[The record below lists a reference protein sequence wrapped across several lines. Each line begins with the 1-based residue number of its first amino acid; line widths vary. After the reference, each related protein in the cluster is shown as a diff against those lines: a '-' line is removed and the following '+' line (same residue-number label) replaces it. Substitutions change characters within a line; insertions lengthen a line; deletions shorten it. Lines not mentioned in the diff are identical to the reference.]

1 MEQTPNQNYLSN
13 DLTLDAVANAHLK
26 ETAMWGKFLGI
37 TGMVV
42 SVLFI
47 FFGFFAGAFFS
58 KLSEMPGTGANPFAE
73 MGVGILSGIYIV
85 MGIISL
91 ILSWIMYKFG
101 NKTQLGLK
109 TNDQT
114 TMDTGLANLKILFRI
129 YGIIV
134 IIYLGFVALALL
146 FSIIGTM
153 MN

>member
-91 ILSWIMYKFG
+91 ILSWLK
-101 NKTQLGLK
+101 NK
-109 TNDQT
+109 
-114 TMDTGLANLKILFRI
+114 
-129 YGIIV
+129 
-134 IIYLGFVALALL
+134 
-146 FSIIGTM
+146 
-153 MN
+153 

>member
-1 MEQTPNQNYLSN
+1 
-13 DLTLDAVANAHLK
+13 
-26 ETAMWGKFLGI
+26 
-37 TGMVV
+37 
-42 SVLFI
+42 
-47 FFGFFAGAFFS
+47 
-58 KLSEMPGTGANPFAE
+58 
-73 MGVGILSGIYIV
+73 
-85 MGIISL
+85 
-91 ILSWIMYKFG
+91 MYKFG

-114 TMDTGLANLKILFRI
+114 TMNTGLANLKILFRI

>member
-42 SVLFI
+42 SVFI
-47 FFGFFAGAFFS
+47 IIFGFFAGTFFS
-58 KLSEMPGTGANPFAE
+58 KLSQMPGTGANPFAE
-73 MGVGILSGIYIV
+73 MGVGIISGIYIV
-85 MGIISL
+85 IGIISL

-101 NKTQLGLK
+101 NKTHIGLK
-109 TNDQT
+109 TNDPT
-114 TMDTGLANLKILFRI
+114 AINTGLANLKILFRI

-134 IIYLGFVALALL
+134 IIYLGFVALALIA
-146 FSIIGTM
+146 SIIGGM
-153 MN
+153 VG